1 MNKSL
6 LKEALELTP
15 TERVEFV
22 GEIWDSIAPH
32 DMPPLTDEQKQDI
45 ERRYEAMVNDPSR
58 GSKWDDVEAGF
69 TRTTS
74 GPMNKALLKELMEL
88 SPEERIQ
95 LAEDLWDSIAQDELP
110 PLTDAQKKEIDR
122 RIEEHERDPSTALPW
137 EDVRKWL
144 WSNYK

>member
-1 MNKSL
+1 
-6 LKEALELTP
+6 
-15 TERVEFV
+15 
-22 GEIWDSIAPH
+22 
-32 DMPPLTDEQKQDI
+32 
-45 ERRYEAMVNDPSR
+45 
-58 GSKWDDVEAGF
+58 
-69 TRTTS
+69 
-74 GPMNKALLKELMEL
+74 MNKALLKELMEL

-137 EDVRKWL
+137 EEVRKWL